1 VEPGEKPRIGR
12 KRMIALGAGAL
23 AVAAA
28 SAFGG
33 WAVARSDRDRIPA
46 LERRL
51 RALEAA
57 SKATAAERDRV
68 KAERDRLEAQ
78 IAAANQP
85 ARACAKET
93 VSTSPDFLLALFTV
107 EYPCGWNLLEQPL
120 QSAADPPGL
129 QVDHLFVSASPI
141 SLAPREGPL
150 TEITVST
157 WYDDPNVEGD
167 ALPPLDQWKTTARGR
182 FRDVKES
189 TLTTRSGIPVSKLTG
204 TMIPFDEPRP
214 ALLYVWEFTDRS
226 GARRICEAFALD
238 PSRTVTQ
245 TIETLVRSF
254 RPLGA

>member
-12 KRMIALGAGAL
+12 KRMITLGAGAL

-28 SAFGG
+28 GALGG
-33 WAVARSDRDRIPA
+33 WAFARSDRDRIPA

-51 RALEAA
+51 RSLEAA
-57 SKATAAERDRV
+57 SNAAERDRI

-120 QSAADPPGL
+120 QSSADPAGL
-129 QVDHLFVSASPI
+129 QVDHLFLGAGPI
-141 SLAPREGPL
+141 SLAPRDGPL
-150 TEITVST
+150 TEITLST

-167 ALPPLDQWKTTARGR
+167 ALPSLDQWKTMARGR

-189 TLTTRSGIPVSKLTG
+189 SLTTRSGIPVSKLAG
-204 TMIPFDEPRP
+204 TMVPFDEPRP

-238 PSRTVTQ
+238 PSRTVSQ
-245 TIETLVRSF
+245 TIEALVRSF